1 MNQTNRGFDPKRDQV
16 YASPLSHVGD
26 FRFDES
32 VAEVFED
39 MIDRSVPGYGSI
51 LAMLPNLARR
61 FVQPD
66 TNIYDLGCS
75 LGAVTFAVKSVV
87 PTNCTIHAVD
97 QSSAMLDRLKA
108 RLDSN
113 PTDGPK
119 IELHLADI
127 KTIAIQRA
135 SMVVLNF
142 TLQFIAREERVSLL
156 QSIFDGLIPGGA
168 LLLSEKVCLESD
180 NQQRLLTELHHDFK
194 RARGYSDLEIAQK
207 RAALENTLIP
217 ETLRVHSE
225 RLSSVGF
232 ENIVPWFSC
241 LGFASI
247 LAVKT

>member
-1 MNQTNRGFDPKRDQV
+1 MNPIHRDSANKRDQV

-51 LAMLPNLARR
+51 LAMLPTLARR
-61 FVQPD
+61 FVQPE
-66 TNIYDLGCS
+66 TQIYDLGCS
-75 LGAVTFAVKSVV
+75 LGAVTFAVKNTV
-87 PTNCTIHAVD
+87 PSSCIIHAVD
-97 QSSAMLDRLKA
+97 QSSAMLDRLRL
-108 RLDSN
+108 RLDAN
-113 PTDGPK
+113 PADGPK

-127 KTIAIQRA
+127 KTIAISRA
-135 SMVVLNF
+135 SLVVLNF
-142 TLQFIAREERVSLL
+142 TLQFIAREDRVLL
-156 QSIFDGLIPGGA
+156 LKSIYEGMIPGGA
-168 LLLSEKVCLESD
+168 LLLSEKICLESD

-217 ETLRVHSE
+217 ETHAVHSE

-247 LAVKT
+247 LAVKK